1 MIFSEEIEVTE
12 KMVNNFSNL
21 VGDKNPIHID
31 PEYAKNTIFKKP
43 IAHGM
48 LISSFFSKIIS
59 ETYPGHGSI
68 YLSQSMKFLKPCYVG
83 EKIIVSIELI
93 SEINGK
99 YELSTKIHNTENTLL
114 VEGSSLVLKKDIN

>member
-1 MIFSEEIEVTE
+1 MIFSEEIEITE
-12 KMVNNFSNL
+12 KMVNDFSNL
-21 VGDKNPIHID
+21 VGDKNPIHLD
-31 PEYAKNTIFKKP
+31 SEYAKDTIFKKP

-48 LISSFFSKIIS
+48 LISSFFSKMIS

-83 EKIIVSIELI
+83 EKIIVSLELV

-99 YELSTKIHNTENTLL
+99 YEISTKIHNTENTLL
-114 VEGSSLVLKKDIN
+114 VEGFSLVLKKNIN

>member
-1 MIFSEEIEVTE
+1 MIFFEEIEITE
-12 KMVNNFSNL
+12 KMVNDFSNL
-21 VGDKNPIHID
+21 VGDKNPIHLD
-31 PEYAKNTIFKKP
+31 SEYAKDTIFKKP

-48 LISSFFSKIIS
+48 LISSFFSKMIS

-83 EKIIVSIELI
+83 EKIIVSLELV

-99 YELSTKIHNTENTLL
+99 YELSTKIHNKENTLL
-114 VEGSSLVLKKDIN
+114 VEGVSLVLKKNIN